1 MPCYLVLELEVQ
13 DPETYAECVRRAPET
28 IAKYGG
34 RYLVRGGAVEPL
46 SGGRQPRRVN
56 PQ

>member
-28 IAKYGG
+28 VAKYGG